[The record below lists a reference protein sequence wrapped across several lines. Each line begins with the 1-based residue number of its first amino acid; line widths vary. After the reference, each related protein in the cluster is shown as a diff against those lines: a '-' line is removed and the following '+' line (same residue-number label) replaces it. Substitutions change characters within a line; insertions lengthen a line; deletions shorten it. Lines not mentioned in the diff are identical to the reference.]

1 MYMNKKMNI
10 YCIKCLRVT
19 NDNNIDIK
27 RKINEKINLYFNCIG

>member
-10 YCIKCLRVT
+10 YYIKCLRVT
-19 NDNNIDIK
+19 NDNNIEIK